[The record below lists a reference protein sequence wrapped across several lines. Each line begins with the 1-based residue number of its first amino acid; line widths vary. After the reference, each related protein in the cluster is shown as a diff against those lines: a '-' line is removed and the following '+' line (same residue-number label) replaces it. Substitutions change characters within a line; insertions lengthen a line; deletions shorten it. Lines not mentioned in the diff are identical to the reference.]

1 MGKREREVREGESRG
16 KTRGGRVSWEDRRM
30 GGVGWERER
39 ASGERER
46 VTMKRWPSK

>member
-16 KTRGGRVSWEDRRM
+16 KTRGGRVSWEDRRR
-30 GGVGWERER
+30 GRGGWERER

-46 VTMKRWPSK
+46 ATMKM